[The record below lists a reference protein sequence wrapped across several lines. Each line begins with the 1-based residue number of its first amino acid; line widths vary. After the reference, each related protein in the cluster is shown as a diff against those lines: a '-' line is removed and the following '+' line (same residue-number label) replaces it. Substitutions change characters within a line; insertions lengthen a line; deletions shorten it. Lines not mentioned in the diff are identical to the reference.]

1 MITTILAIVIVAFF
15 FIALSI
21 RMILLKNGEFKGTCA
36 SQNRVMNPEGE
47 ACDYCGKVVMPG
59 GECKK
64 SK

>member
-1 MITTILAIVIVAFF
+1 MTTTIIAIVIVAFF
-15 FIALSI
+15 FLALSL

-36 SQNRVMNPEGE
+36 SQNRIMSSEEETCG
-47 ACDYCGKVVMPG
+47 YCGKVVMPG